1 MPCRISLFYLQ
12 FLHQAISCRISAL
25 AQTRH
30 DFGAKKDADT
40 RTAPPYVF
48 EHTRRWFPRLRRC
61 AKVFACL
68 TIGRGRVW
76 YICPFCVP
84 CPVKPRDPNGV
95 LEVCQIFLIIYKV
108 YSGDCFD
115 IPRIRAT
122 QSPIW
127 RKHCVVCYFC
137 NNAMLEKATI
147 PQCTTCGKPL
157 CPNCWGE
164 WHAV

>member
-1 MPCRISLFYLQ
+1 MPHYRPWQSLVHL
-12 FLHQAISCRISAL
+12 
-25 AQTRH
+25 
-30 DFGAKKDADT
+30 
-40 RTAPPYVF
+40 
-48 EHTRRWFPRLRRC
+48 
-61 AKVFACL
+61 
-68 TIGRGRVW
+68 
-76 YICPFCVP
+76 PFCVP
-84 CPVKPRDPNGV
+84 CPVKPQDPNGV
-95 LEVCQIFLIIYKV
+95 LEGCQIFLIIYKV

-164 WHAV
+164 WHAVYHQRFWGGPGGPWCLYVVGGVAVGHVLFLARTAPTVAKATFRKKVNVMVGS

>member
-1 MPCRISLFYLQ
+1 MPQ
-12 FLHQAISCRISAL
+12 
-25 AQTRH
+25 
-30 DFGAKKDADT
+30 
-40 RTAPPYVF
+40 
-48 EHTRRWFPRLRRC
+48 
-61 AKVFACL
+61 
-68 TIGRGRVW
+68 
-76 YICPFCVP
+76 
-84 CPVKPRDPNGV
+84 DPNGV
-95 LEVCQIFLIIYKV
+95 LEGCQIFLIIYKV

-157 CPNCWGE
+157 CPIAGNGMPYSTKDFGGVPGVLGACMSWGG
-164 WHAV
+164 WLSVTYCF